1 VALTGV
7 LYLAV
12 CAAILFALPADQ
24 VASSPAP
31 IALFVER
38 YWGVQAS
45 QLLAA
50 FAVIAVVGCLNCWV
64 LMQGEHP
71 LSMARGGLLPKSLG
85 VTNSRDVP
93 VRVVMLSSLCASILL
108 LSAVSADGGLLT
120 FMLNLTSAASL
131 IFYLGCCLAAL
142 RLRASIPLA
151 LVGIAFALW
160 ALVGSG
166 SAALLNL
173 ALMAAALPLYWWA
186 RRSLP
191 QSEASAS
198 TS

>member
-1 VALTGV
+1 
-7 LYLAV
+7 
-12 CAAILFALPADQ
+12 
-24 VASSPAP
+24 
-31 IALFVER
+31 
-38 YWGVQAS
+38 
-45 QLLAA
+45 
-50 FAVIAVVGCLNCWV
+50 V